1 MLWTMCYS
9 FVNISY
15 FGLKF
20 LQYTLD
26 ILYFRKIWKTN
37 RFFEART
44 RDYILKRVESY
55 SIEVIFSR
63 RLNDFH
69 ITWVMRQH
77 LCLGCFDEGSARLNM
92 DQFLQRFTLYS
103 TKMVKNKRMAH
114 FPVQEISPFQI
125 EFEPVSLQTQTAF
138 NVQRKVLF
146 KIPRIRNRS
155 NSQKNDQILTKKH
168 YPNQT
173 IIRKTNKKEE
183 RAFGSLTS
191 FFFPLFLLVFLM
203 IVWFG

>member
-1 MLWTMCYS
+1 
-9 FVNISY
+9 
-15 FGLKF
+15 
-20 LQYTLD
+20 
-26 ILYFRKIWKTN
+26 
-37 RFFEART
+37 
-44 RDYILKRVESY
+44 
-55 SIEVIFSR
+55 
-63 RLNDFH
+63 
-69 ITWVMRQH
+69 MRQH

-203 IVWFG
+203 IV